1 MKNEAD
7 ILQEASRM
15 VPLIRSIT
23 NEARDRKRSIRLL
36 EAKIRVLTSHRGD
49 HLAQIRPIESE
60 LFLQRRGIES
70 IHEELARLGCSMDA
84 RQPGRIV
91 WHVAGSEVAFED
103 GLDGS
108 VVQPEQFGSIN

>member
-7 ILQEASRM
+7 ILREASRM

-23 NEARDRKRSIRLL
+23 NEARDRKHSIRFL
-36 EAKIRVLTSHRGD
+36 EAKIRKVALHRRD
-49 HLAQIRPIESE
+49 RVAQIRPLESQ
-60 LFLQRRGIES
+60 LFLQRRELES

-103 GLDGS
+103 GLDKNMVRPQRGTIS
-108 VVQPEQFGSIN
+108 